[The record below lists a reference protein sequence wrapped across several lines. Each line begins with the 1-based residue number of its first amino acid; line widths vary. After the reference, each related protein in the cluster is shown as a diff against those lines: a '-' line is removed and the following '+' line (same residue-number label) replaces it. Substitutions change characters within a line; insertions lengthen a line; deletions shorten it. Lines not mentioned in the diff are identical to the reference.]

1 MFGLSGKKAV
11 RRIHLGVP
19 VQFEGT
25 RKPGCVGVAYARETE
40 DAKHRVGGAGAF
52 RFVAGFEDTNDFCS
66 RLPEIIYRAS
76 CFERG

>member
-11 RRIHLGVP
+11 RRIHLSVP
-19 VQFEGT
+19 VQFEGA
-25 RKPGCVGVAYARETE
+25 REPGCVGVAYVRETA

-52 RFVAGFEDTNDFCS
+52 RFVQRLEDTNDFCS
-66 RLPEIIYRAS
+66 RLPEIIYPAS